1 VHPERHGPEGAPAPG
16 SPRHPPPPPPSA
28 RRVPLPPPPPAPEP
42 AAGGAALAPTTS
54 SEREPIL
61 DALRGV
67 AVLGILPI
75 NVQLMRG
82 PEFWASMAAAPAP
95 VVEVAASTTDRVAAG
110 LLGLLVAGKFLAS
123 FALLFG
129 VGAAIIVGR
138 ALARGQRPR
147 AVLARRYAWLLPLGL
162 LHMLLLFP
170 GDLLFLYGLS
180 GLALLAFVDVRSR
193 TAWWWGV
200 GLVVGVTVLT
210 VGISLLV
217 ALFAV
222 GSDVPADDPFAAGMA
237 DFGGRRAEQ
246 AVAAFTEGG
255 YLDVVVANAWQA
267 LVLQGSQLF
276 LLPYVLGLFLI
287 GFAVG
292 RAGWVAD
299 LAAHRPQLRRVAIAG
314 ILVGLPLN
322 VGPALLGPLGI
333 DGPAGVDPSATP
345 PALGV
350 LSALGQTLGAPILA
364 AGYLAALAL
373 WWSRRGRTPRPLT
386 ALGRVALSA
395 YLLQSVLAL
404 VVFAGSS
411 LYGRLGT
418 ASSLVVVVGI
428 WVVLLVVAPLWVSR
442 VGQGPV
448 ERLWRRLTYGASR
461 EGTGGVSTTS
471 RG

>member
-1 VHPERHGPEGAPAPG
+1 V
-16 SPRHPPPPPPSA
+16 
-28 RRVPLPPPPPAPEP
+28 
-42 AAGGAALAPTTS
+42 AGGAELAPTTPN
-54 SEREPIL
+54 EREPVL

-82 PEFWASMAAAPAP
+82 PELWAVLAAAPAP
-95 VVEVAASTTDRVAAG
+95 VVEVAASTADRVVAG
-110 LLGLLVAGKFLAS
+110 LLGLFVAGKFLAS

-138 ALARGQRPR
+138 AVSRGQRPR

-170 GDLLFLYGLS
+170 GDILFLYGLS
-180 GLALLAFVDVRSR
+180 GLALLAFVDVRPR

-210 VGISLLV
+210 VGSTLLS
-217 ALFAV
+217 ALLAGGF
-222 GSDVPADDPFAAGMA
+222 DVPTDDPFVAGMA
-237 DFGGRRAEQ
+237 DFGTRRADQ
-246 AVAAFTEGG
+246 AVTAFTEGS

-267 LVLQGSQLF
+267 LLVQGGQLF
-276 LLPYVLGLFLI
+276 LLPYVLGLFLL

-299 LAAHRPQLRRVAIAG
+299 LAGHRPQLRRVAIVG

-333 DGPAGVDPSATP
+333 DGPAGVDPTAVP
-345 PALGV
+345 PGLGV
-350 LSALGQTLGAPILA
+350 LSALGQTFGAAILA

-373 WWSRRGRTPRPLT
+373 WWTRRGRTPRPLT

-395 YLLQSVLAL
+395 YLLQSLLAL
-404 VVFAGSS
+404 IVFAGFSV
-411 LYGRLGT
+411 YGQLGT
-418 ASSLVVVVGI
+418 ASSLLVVVGI
-428 WVVLLVVAPLWVSR
+428 WTVLLVVAPVWVSR

-461 EGTGGVSTTS
+461 EGTGGASATS
-471 RG
+471 HG

>member
-1 VHPERHGPEGAPAPG
+1 V
-16 SPRHPPPPPPSA
+16 
-28 RRVPLPPPPPAPEP
+28 
-42 AAGGAALAPTTS
+42 AGGAELAPTTPN
-54 SEREPIL
+54 EREPVL

-82 PEFWASMAAAPAP
+82 PELWAVLAAAPAP
-95 VVEVAASTTDRVAAG
+95 VVEVAASTADRVVAG
-110 LLGLLVAGKFLAS
+110 LLGLFVAGKFLAS

-138 ALARGQRPR
+138 AVSRGQRPR
-147 AVLARRYAWLLPLGL
+147 AVLARRYAWLLLFGL

-170 GDLLFLYGLS
+170 GDILFLYGLS
-180 GLALLAFVDVRSR
+180 GLALLAFVDVRPR

-210 VGISLLV
+210 VGSTLLS
-217 ALFAV
+217 ALLAGGF
-222 GSDVPADDPFAAGMA
+222 DVPTDDPFVAGMA
-237 DFGGRRAEQ
+237 DFGTRRADQ
-246 AVAAFTEGG
+246 AVTAFTEGS

-267 LVLQGSQLF
+267 LLVQGGQLF

-299 LAAHRPQLRRVAIAG
+299 LAGHRAQLRRVAIVG

-333 DGPAGVDPSATP
+333 DGPAGVDPTAVP
-345 PALGV
+345 PGLGV
-350 LSALGQTLGAPILA
+350 LSALGQTFGAAILA

-373 WWSRRGRTPRPLT
+373 WWTRRGRTPRPLT

-395 YLLQSVLAL
+395 YLLQSLLAL
-404 VVFAGSS
+404 IVFAGFSV
-411 LYGRLGT
+411 YGQLGT
-418 ASSLVVVVGI
+418 ASSLLVVVGI
-428 WVVLLVVAPLWVSR
+428 WTVLLVVAPVWVSR

-461 EGTGGVSTTS
+461 EGTGGASATS
-471 RG
+471 HG

>member
-1 VHPERHGPEGAPAPG
+1 V
-16 SPRHPPPPPPSA
+16 
-28 RRVPLPPPPPAPEP
+28 
-42 AAGGAALAPTTS
+42 AGGAELAPTTPN
-54 SEREPIL
+54 EREPVL

-82 PEFWASMAAAPAP
+82 PELWAVLAAAPAP
-95 VVEVAASTTDRVAAG
+95 VVEVAASTADRVVAG
-110 LLGLLVAGKFLAS
+110 LLGLFVAGKFLAS

-138 ALARGQRPR
+138 AVSRGQRPR
-147 AVLARRYAWLLPLGL
+147 AVLARRYAWLLLFGL

-170 GDLLFLYGLS
+170 GDILFLYGLS
-180 GLALLAFVDVRSR
+180 GLALLAFVDVRPR

-210 VGISLLV
+210 VGSTLLS
-217 ALFAV
+217 ALLAGGF
-222 GSDVPADDPFAAGMA
+222 DVPTDDPFVAGMA
-237 DFGGRRAEQ
+237 DFGTRRADQ
-246 AVAAFTEGG
+246 AVTAFTEGS

-267 LVLQGSQLF
+267 LLVQGGQLF
-276 LLPYVLGLFLI
+276 LLPYVLGLFLL

-299 LAAHRPQLRRVAIAG
+299 LAGHRAQLRRVAIVG

-333 DGPAGVDPSATP
+333 DGPAGVDPTAVP
-345 PALGV
+345 PGLGV
-350 LSALGQTLGAPILA
+350 LSALGQTFGAAILA

-373 WWSRRGRTPRPLT
+373 WWTRRGRTPRPLT

-395 YLLQSVLAL
+395 YLLQSLLAL
-404 VVFAGSS
+404 IVFAGFSV
-411 LYGRLGT
+411 YGQFGT
-418 ASSLVVVVGI
+418 ASSLLVVVGI
-428 WVVLLVVAPLWVSR
+428 WTVLLVVAPVWVSR

-461 EGTGGVSTTS
+461 EGTGGASAS
-471 RG
+471 SDG